1 MRILIVTQYFWPE
14 NFRINDLALGLR
26 DKGHSVSVLTGYPN
40 YPDGK
45 LFPGY
50 RWFGRKREEHDGIT
64 IHRVPMLPR
73 GRNSKLRLG
82 LNYLSFALSASL
94 LGPFRC
100 RGAYDL
106 IFVYEPSPVTV
117 GLPAI
122 VMKKRTKAPILFWVQ
137 DLWPETVAAAEAS
150 RSRWVLALL
159 GRLVRFV
166 YRRCDCILVQS
177 RAFTDAIEKQGVA
190 PSQIRYFPNSA
201 EGLYRPIDAAG
212 DCPEAEL
219 MPAGFRVMFAGNIG
233 AAQDFATILAAA
245 ESLRDRADIHWV
257 ILGDGREAGWAR
269 AEAARRGLEG
279 VVHFLGVHP
288 VERMPYFFALA
299 DTLLVTL
306 RKHPVFVLTIP
317 SKLQSYLACGRP
329 VVAALDGEG
338 ARVIQEAQAGFAA
351 EPGEPAALAGAV
363 LAMYHLPE
371 EKRREM
377 GQRARAYFEENFERE
392 KLLGV
397 LDGWMREF
405 AGEAAQ

>member
-40 YPDGK
+40 YPGGA

-50 RWFGRKREEHDGIT
+50 RMFRNKREEYEGII

-73 GRNSKLRLG
+73 GRNSKLRLV
-82 LNYLSFALSASL
+82 LNYASFVLFASL

-100 RGAYDL
+100 KEAYDL

-122 VMKKRTKAPILFWVQ
+122 VMKWHSKVPMLFWVQ
-137 DLWPETVAAAEAS
+137 DLWPEAVASVGVLRARWALAA
-150 RSRWVLALL
+150 L

-166 YRRCDCILVQS
+166 YRHCDCILVQS
-177 RAFTDAIEKQGVA
+177 RAFADAIEKQGIP

-201 EGLYRPIDAAG
+201 EGLYRPIPAAG
-212 DCPEAEL
+212 DCPEAGL
-219 MPAGFRVMFAGNIG
+219 MPAGFRVLFAGNIG
-233 AAQDFATILAAA
+233 IPQDFGTILAAA
-245 ESLRDRADIHWV
+245 ESLREWRDIHWV
-257 ILGDGREAGWAR
+257 IVGDGREAAWAK
-269 AEAARRGLEG
+269 AEVARCGLEDI
-279 VVHFLGVHP
+279 VKFLGPHP
-288 VERMPYFFALA
+288 AERMPYFFALA
-299 DTLLVTL
+299 DALLVTL
-306 RKHPVFVLTIP
+306 RKHPIAGLTIP

-377 GQRARAYFEENFERE
+377 GQRARAYFEENFERG

-405 AGEAAQ
+405 AREAAQ